1 MADLFFMM
9 CLLLNVI
16 KISLQYYDMKFGHIY
31 MNYYNTTDCVGPPIQ
46 NVTYSIENEKVLY
59 VLNSASNIVAYPFSF
74 DFFSTTIYYSFTE
87 GEDDDDED
95 DSRRAF
101 LCNGLC
107 YARRENADILVGSYV
122 ELAPSYEEEG
132 KKLRYYSCVFNN
144 IIQNATI
151 KLDKYSDKHCKT
163 KLENDSSVF
172 DGNQSCWTFDNYSY
186 RPLYFEDDG
195 KRIYYHLYTNTSDC
209 VSTHYEYFDY
219 NGFYF
224 ECDKGCYQDKN
235 DPNKY
240 YKCEFNSGK
249 NMHMINILYLVLLIF
264 TFIL

>member
-46 NVTYSIENEKVLY
+46 NVTYSVENETVLY
-59 VLNSASNIVAYPFSF
+59 VLNNASNIVAYPFSF

-87 GEDDDDED
+87 GKDDDDED

-107 YARRENADILVGSYV
+107 YARRENTDILVGSYV

-195 KRIYYHLYTNTSDC
+195 KRLYYHLYNSKDC
-209 VSTHYEYFDY
+209 ISSHYEYFDY

-264 TFIL
+264 IY

>member
-46 NVTYSIENEKVLY
+46 NVTYSVENETVLY
-59 VLNSASNIVAYPFSF
+59 VLNNASNIVAYPFSF

-87 GEDDDDED
+87 GKDDDDED

-107 YARRENADILVGSYV
+107 YARRENTDILVGSYV

-163 KLENDSSVF
+163 KLENDSNVF

-195 KRIYYHLYTNTSDC
+195 KRIYYHLYTR
-209 VSTHYEYFDY
+209 
-219 NGFYF
+219 
-224 ECDKGCYQDKN
+224 K
-235 DPNKY
+235 
-240 YKCEFNSGK
+240 
-249 NMHMINILYLVLLIF
+249 
-264 TFIL
+264 